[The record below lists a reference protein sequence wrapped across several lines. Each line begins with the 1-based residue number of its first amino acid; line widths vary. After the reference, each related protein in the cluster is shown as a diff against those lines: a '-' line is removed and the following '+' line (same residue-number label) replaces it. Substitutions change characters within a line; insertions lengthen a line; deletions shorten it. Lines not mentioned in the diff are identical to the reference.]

1 MIVAPSLHEGA
12 RRGLNYAGK
21 MVERFYGRK
30 KRGENNECLRLV
42 MKSSVK
48 HITTYSVMMP
58 SQRWL
63 RKKKACTLFPWTWV
77 ATLIL
82 LQHLF
87 VTWHFYTHLLLS
99 KYVYEQLLPLCVG
112 VSFFF
117 IAFLLACIFF
127 QTSSAVYCLFVF
139 LSPPKHYC
147 TYTETSPCY
156 RCSHEKCRAGTFAEM
171 SVSIWVE
178 WCSHEKCRRGSGDD

>member
-1 MIVAPSLHEGA
+1 VFAFGDEVFSKAYNYLLSDDAFSEMTEEEEG
-12 RRGLNYAGK
+12 LYIIPLD
-21 MVERFYGRK
+21 M
-30 KRGENNECLRLV
+30 
-42 MKSSVK
+42 SS
-48 HITTYSVMMP
+48 HSYS
-58 SQRWL
+58 
-63 RKKKACTLFPWTWV
+63 F
-77 ATLIL
+77 
-82 LQHLF
+82 
-87 VTWHFYTHLLLS
+87 S

-171 SVSIWVE
+171 SVSI
-178 WCSHEKCRRGSGDD
+178 